1 MLKARPIARELA
13 LLTLGQFSAKTLKQ
27 GDTSL
32 EDLMTAAV
40 RVLTSEA
47 QDILETAGGELQQC
61 SDRLLSS
68 QIDAVNLLSAHT
80 MVTEAM
86 TLVQSAINRV
96 AMSLDMPEISQMAN
110 QEEVR
115 AYAMEL
121 CRCVKNKREELDM
134 LLNQSMVDW
143 QITRLPKI
151 DQDILRIAIAE
162 FKYMGIPH
170 QVAINEAVELAKR
183 YSDEEGRRFINGVL
197 RRVVETMGL
206 RTNVYHAAVTSAS

>member
-68 QIDAVNLLSAHT
+68 QIDAINLRSAHT

-86 TLVQSAINRV
+86 TLVQTAINRV
-96 AMSLDMPEISQMAN
+96 AMSLDMPEVSQMAN

-121 CRCVKNKREELDM
+121 CRCVKNKREELDG

-162 FKYMGIPH
+162 FKYMGLPH
-170 QVAINEAVELAKR
+170 QVAINEAVELSKR

-206 RTNVYHAAVTSAS
+206 RTNVYQASSAP